1 LQDDTQQAL
10 TVGEVALRSG
20 VAVSAL
26 HFYEAKGLIR
36 SQRSAG
42 NQRRYARDVLRRV
55 AVIRTAQR
63 VGISLEQIAAALDT
77 LPQGRAP
84 TRADWSRLSRRW
96 RDDLN
101 QRIVQLEKLRDT
113 LDDCIGCGCLSLQRC
128 ALRNPGDTLASAGP
142 GAHRLQIKSK
152 P

>member
-1 LQDDTQQAL
+1 VQDDIQRAL
-10 TVGEVALRSG
+10 SVGEVAQRSG

-26 HFYEAKGLIR
+26 HFYETRGLIR

-42 NQRRYARDVLRRV
+42 NQRRYARDVLRRI
-55 AVIRTAQR
+55 AVIRTAQH
-63 VGISLEQIAAALDT
+63 VGVSLEQIATAFDT
-77 LPQGRAP
+77 LPHDKAP
-84 TRADWSRLSRRW
+84 TRADWSRLSRQW

-101 QRIVQLEKLRDT
+101 QRITQLEKLRDT
-113 LDDCIGCGCLSLQRC
+113 LDDCIGCGCLSIKRC

-142 GAHRLQIKSK
+142 GAYRLQIKSK